1 MEKESLLFL
10 KGLLKEIIVTE
21 KSIKCMMQ
29 NEKAMKSGV
38 KANML
43 VFSRRNHGT
52 NNNYVLFIIRT
63 NKMFPIEATDP
74 NHIECF
80 RSTSIQHLFSSPSFL
95 NQLNAYSILSISVK

>member
-52 NNNYVLFIIRT
+52 NNNYVLFI
-63 NKMFPIEATDP
+63 
-74 NHIECF
+74 
-80 RSTSIQHLFSSPSFL
+80 TSIDTLYLVSFSHPLDPAPLPILIYTPSL
-95 NQLNAYSILSISVK
+95 GDT